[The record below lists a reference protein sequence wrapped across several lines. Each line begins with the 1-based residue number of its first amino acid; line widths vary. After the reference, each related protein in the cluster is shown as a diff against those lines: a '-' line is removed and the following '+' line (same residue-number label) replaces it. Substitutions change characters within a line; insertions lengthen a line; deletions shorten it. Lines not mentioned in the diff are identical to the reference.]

1 MISDT
6 TKLIKK
12 EYLQS
17 AKLLPKM
24 GDLVEGQ
31 ILEIGRNEIYL
42 DIDGI
47 TTGIIRGPELFDESG
62 EFSNLKV
69 GDTTSATVIDLENE
83 RGLMELSF
91 RYASHKKAWD
101 QLIELMEKGEP
112 IKVKTLEANKGGLLI
127 RFGKVAGF
135 LPVSHLNSEHYP
147 RVDGGNKIR
156 ILEKLKT
163 YIGQEFSVRIINVD
177 EENEKFIVSE
187 KNISTPTGESIL
199 LNYKVGDVVEGKI
212 SGIVDFGAFV
222 TFDKS
227 QEGLIHISELAWQ
240 RIDHPKN
247 VINVGDKV
255 KAKIIGITEDGKIS
269 LSTRRLIEDPWVKV
283 SEKYKVGQEVMGTVL
298 KVNPFGL
305 FVELDPDI
313 HGLAHISELSDQP
326 VTDMSKIA
334 KIGDQIKFRVV
345 SVEPENHRLGLSLRN
360 NKEDKPQDQ
369 PSGDEK

>member
-17 AKLLPKM
+17 AKALPKM

-42 DIDGI
+42 DIDGV

-62 EFSNLKV
+62 EFSNLKI

-91 RYASHKKAWD
+91 RFASHKKAWD

-112 IKVKTLEANKGGLLI
+112 IKVKALEANKGGLLI

-135 LPVSHLNSEHYP
+135 LPVSHLSGEHYP
-147 RVDGGNKIR
+147 RVDGGNKTR

-163 YIGQEFSVRIINVD
+163 YIGQDFSVRIINVD

-187 KNISTPTGESIL
+187 KNISAPTGESIL
-199 LNYKVGDVVEGKI
+199 SNYKVGDVVEGKI

-269 LSTRRLIEDPWVKV
+269 LSTRRLMEDPWVKV

-369 PSGDEK
+369 QSGDEK